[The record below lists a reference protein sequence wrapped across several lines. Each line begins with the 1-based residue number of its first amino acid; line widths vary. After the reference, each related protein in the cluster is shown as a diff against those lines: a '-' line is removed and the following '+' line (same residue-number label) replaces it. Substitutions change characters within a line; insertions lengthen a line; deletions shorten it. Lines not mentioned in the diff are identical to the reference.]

1 MKIKIEVELD
11 TDRPTD
17 LELLDNLV
25 ELIEEYKYGHTREDD
40 TTEDV

>member
-11 TDRPTD
+11 TDKPTD

-25 ELIEEYKYGHTREDD
+25 ELIEEYKYGTREDD